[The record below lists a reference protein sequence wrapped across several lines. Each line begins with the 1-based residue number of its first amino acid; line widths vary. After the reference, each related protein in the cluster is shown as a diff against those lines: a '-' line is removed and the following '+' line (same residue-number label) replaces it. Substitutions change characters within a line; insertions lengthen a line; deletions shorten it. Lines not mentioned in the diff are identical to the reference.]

1 MDAGT
6 ITYSRGQLRDVT
18 TAPTVY
24 RSEIWQV
31 HLYVHADHRT
41 TWDIS
46 DGKVIACYT
55 ESFRKLPRRSHS
67 GWCHDEDITAS
78 VPITL

>member
-6 ITYSRGQLRDVT
+6 ITYSRGQLRDVA

-24 RSEIWQV
+24 RSEVWQV

-46 DGKVIACYT
+46 AGKVIACYA
-55 ESFRKLPRRSHS
+55 ESFRKIGRRPHRC
-67 GWCHDEDITAS
+67 WCHDEDCTAPT
-78 VPITL
+78 PITL

>member
-1 MDAGT
+1 MNDGD
-6 ITYSRGQLRDVT
+6 ITYSRGQLRDQD

-24 RSEIWQV
+24 RSELWQV

-55 ESFRKLPRRSHS
+55 ESLRKLPRRSFH
-67 GWCHDEDITAS
+67 GWCHDEDANYPI
-78 VPITL
+78 PITL